1 LAAGLL
7 AVLNTDSIY
16 HARARLATGIQAA
29 AVAVNLSAVFTGAFE
44 MRVGICTGLLDVR
57 LLAA

>member
-1 LAAGLL
+1 MATDLFAL
-7 AVLNTDSIY
+7 LNTESIY

-44 MRVGICTGLLDVR
+44 ARVGVCTGLLDV
-57 LLAA
+57 LVFAP